1 MGRKPLFDKSRVLNE
16 IHRSIAKHGV
26 PPTVR
31 ELSRAL
37 GVGSV
42 RTAVRY
48 LRLLEDEGEIE
59 RWSGAR
65 GIRPLKAPKT
75 GLETLSVPIVGEAP
89 AGALALAEQNIE
101 GWVRLPVSFARPP
114 SARFFLLRVRGNSMN
129 RAQLDGE
136 RLEDRDLVLV
146 RQQDTADEGQIVVAL
161 IDGEATI
168 KRLVRAPG
176 YVVLKPE
183 STDPGHRPIVVTS
196 DFRIQGVVC
205 RVLKSG
211 SQIFDLLEE

>member
-1 MGRKPLFDKSRVLNE
+1 MGRKPLFDRSEVLDAIN
-16 IHRSIAKHGV
+16 RWIAEHGV

-31 ELSRAL
+31 ELKRAL
-37 GVGSV
+37 GVGSI
-42 RTAVRY
+42 RTVSRY
-48 LRLLEDEGEIE
+48 LALLEEEGEIQ

-65 GIRPLKAPKT
+65 GLRPLKAPRT
-75 GLETLSVPIVGEAP
+75 GLETLPVPIVGEAP

-129 RAQLDGE
+129 RAELEDE
-136 RLEDRDLVLV
+136 RLENRDLALV

-168 KRLVRAPG
+168 KRLARAPG
-176 YVVLKPE
+176 YVVLKPD
-183 STDPGHRPIVVTS
+183 STEPGHRPIVVTS

-205 RVLKSG
+205 RVLKRG
-211 SQIFDLLEE
+211 SQMLNLLEE